1 MQHMRYHQ
9 QFAICFCLVSFF
21 LAVFCVLMN
30 ILPLRYNP
38 SAMTEY
44 MIYTKA
50 LHMLRQKQWL
60 FFYHREYLLRPLS
73 STINLSF
80 PSLALDHAPK
90 HYTSPPFKYLQG

>member
-21 LAVFCVLMN
+21 LAVFCVLIN

-60 FFYHREYLLRPLS
+60 FFFITE
-73 STINLSF
+73 
-80 PSLALDHAPK
+80 K
-90 HYTSPPFKYLQG
+90 TS